1 MKHLMVL
8 VIVLLVPT
16 SVMAKGECDEDKQKL
31 CKEAIEAQ
39 GDVGA
44 CLDQH
49 MAELS
54 EACKTKREAKAKKP
68 ENETQTEPNQGA
80 TPQ

>member
-1 MKHLMVL
+1 VGL
-8 VIVLLVPT
+8 VVAASLAGQA
-16 SVMAKGECDEDKQKL
+16 AKACPN

>member
-8 VIVLLVPT
+8 VIALLVPT

-49 MAELS
+49 MAELLLPCGS
-54 EACKTKREAKAKKP
+54 RA
-68 ENETQTEPNQGA
+68 
-80 TPQ
+80 